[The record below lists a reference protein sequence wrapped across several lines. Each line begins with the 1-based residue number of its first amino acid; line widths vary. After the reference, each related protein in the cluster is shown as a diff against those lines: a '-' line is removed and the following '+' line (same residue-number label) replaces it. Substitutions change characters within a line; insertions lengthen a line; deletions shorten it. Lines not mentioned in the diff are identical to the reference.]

1 MKIAVCFFG
10 HLRTFKRC
18 APYIKKNLLN
28 HYDCDLF
35 MHTWSEYNHNT
46 KTWHDNKSIA
56 GIVTKEKIL
65 SVYKDIK
72 DIIIEKQIVEDLG
85 NITITSDN
93 KIISLF
99 GIKSMYHSM
108 LTSYNLCEQYAKNNN
123 IEYDFIL
130 MIRPDIVLSDSF
142 NIEKYIS
149 ILSLDELAKA
159 FFTISNNSAA
169 IDGAYKS
176 LRATDLLFFS
186 KTNIIGNILN
196 NSYNIIQEI
205 SNKKVINNSPEVEFC
220 KLINLL
226 GYNIYLI
233 KYSGWDIVRPI
244 APKDWIKQI
253 IRIRIRKN
261 YIKIHLFRYFLI
273 NIFSVRINLFNFEI
287 DCCIGKSYSE

>member
-72 DIIIEKQIVEDLG
+72 DIIIEKQIVEDMG

-93 KIISLF
+93 KIMSLF

-149 ILSLDELAKA
+149 ILSLDELSKA
-159 FFTISNNSAA
+159 FFTISNNSAS
-169 IDGAYKS
+169 IDGTYKS

-186 KTNIIGNILN
+186 KPNIIGNILN
-196 NSYNIIQEI
+196 NSYDIIQEL
-205 SNKKVINNSPEVEFC
+205 SSKKVINHSPEVEFC
-220 KLINLL
+220 KLVNLL

-253 IRIRIRKN
+253 IRIRIRKD

-273 NIFSVRINLFNFEI
+273 NIFSVRINLFKFEI

>member
-18 APYIKKNLLN
+18 APYIKRNLLN

-46 KTWHDNKSIA
+46 KTWHNNKSIK
-56 GIVTKEKIL
+56 GTVNKEKIL
-65 SVYKDIK
+65 SVYEDIK
-72 DIIIEKQIVEDLG
+72 DIIIEKQIVEDMG

-93 KIISLF
+93 KIMSLF

-108 LTSYNLCEQYAKNNN
+108 QISYNLCEQYAKNNN

-130 MIRPDIVLSDSF
+130 LIRPDIVLSDNF
-142 NIEKYIS
+142 NIERYSS
-149 ILSLDELAKA
+149 ILSVDELTKA
-159 FFTISNNSAA
+159 FFTISNNSAS
-169 IDGAYKS
+169 IQGAYKF
-176 LRATDLLFFS
+176 LRATDLLFFA
-186 KTNIIGNILN
+186 KPNIIGNILN
-196 NSYNIIQEI
+196 NSYNIIQKL
-205 SNKKVINNSPEVEFC
+205 SNNKVINHSPEVEFC
-220 KLINLL
+220 NLINRL

-233 KYSGWDIVRPI
+233 KYSGWDVVRPI

-273 NIFSVRINLFNFEI
+273 NIFSVRINLLNFEI

>member
-18 APYIKKNLLN
+18 APYIKYNLLN

-35 MHTWSEYNHNT
+35 MHTWSEYNHKT
-46 KTWHDNKSIA
+46 KTWHNNKYIK

-72 DIIIEKQIVEDLG
+72 DIIIEKQIVEDMG
-85 NITITSDN
+85 NITVTSDN

-108 LTSYNLCEQYAKNNN
+108 QTSYTLCEQYAKNNN

-130 MIRPDIVLSDSF
+130 MIRPDIVLSDNF
-142 NIEKYIS
+142 NIEKYSS
-149 ILSLDELAKA
+149 ILSVDELSKA
-159 FFTISNNSAA
+159 FFTISNNSAS
-169 IDGAYKS
+169 IQGTYKF
-176 LRATDLLFFS
+176 LRATDLLFFA
-186 KTNIIGNILN
+186 KPNIIGNILN
-196 NSYNIIQEI
+196 NSYDIIQKLL
-205 SNKKVINNSPEVEFC
+205 NNKVINHSPEVEFC
-220 KLINLL
+220 KLINRL

-233 KYSGWDIVRPI
+233 KYSGWDVVRPI
-244 APKDWIKQI
+244 VPKDWIKQI
-253 IRIRIRKN
+253 IRLRIRKN

>member
-261 YIKIHLFRYFLI
+261 YIKIHLFRYFMI
-273 NIFSVRINLFNFEI
+273 NIFSVRINLLNFEI